1 MFLEVKNI
9 SKKYEDKYAIK
20 DVSFS
25 LEKGKFLC
33 LLGPSGSGK
42 STILHSIGGFIKH
55 DGEIILDGK
64 SIKDL
69 SPEDRDVSTVFQS
82 FGLFPHMN
90 VLKNVMYGLKF
101 KEKDKSKKEK
111 EAEAREVLRIVGL
124 NGYEK
129 RYPSE
134 LSGGEKQRVALAR
147 SLVVRPKILL
157 MDEPLSALDAKLRSE
172 MQFEI
177 RRIQREFN
185 ITTIF
190 VTHDQKEAFVMA
202 DEIIIINHGEL
213 VAKGAPQDIYNHPK
227 NEFTL
232 DFIGNKN
239 IIKGKYVRPEK
250 IRPDANGEEFI
261 IKDITFNGETIELDI
276 ENDEH
281 KLEMLILNDDV
292 NYQIGEKIKVKYEM
306 EDIDESTTRL
316 DTASC

>member
-55 DGEIILDGK
+55 EGEIILDGK

-250 IRPDANGEEFI
+250 IRPDANGEEFV

-292 NYQIGEKIKVKYEM
+292 DYKIGDKIKVKYEM

>member
-25 LEKGKFLC
+25 LEEGKFLC

-55 DGEIILDGK
+55 DGDIILSGE
-64 SIKDL
+64 SIKDMP
-69 SPEDRDVSTVFQS
+69 PEDRDVSTVFQS

-101 KEKDKSKKEK
+101 KEKDKTKKEK
-111 EAEAREVLRIVGL
+111 EAEAREVLRVVGL
-124 NGYEK
+124 SGYEK

-147 SLVVRPKILL
+147 SLVVKPKLLL
-157 MDEPLSALDAKLRSE
+157 MDEPLSSLDAKLRSE

-202 DEIIIINHGEL
+202 DEIIIINHGDL
-213 VAKGAPQDIYNHPK
+213 IAKGTPKDIYNHPK

-239 IIKGKYVRPEK
+239 IIKGRYVRPER
-250 IRPDANGEEFI
+250 IRIDEAGEEFI

-281 KLEMLILNDDV
+281 KLEMLILNDNAD
-292 NYQIGEKIKVKYEM
+292 YKLGDKIRVKYEM
-306 EDIDESTTRL
+306 EDLDESTTRL

>member
-55 DGEIILDGK
+55 EGEIILDGK
-64 SIKDL
+64 SIKNL

-202 DEIIIINHGEL
+202 DEIIIINQGEL

-250 IRPDANGEEFI
+250 IRPDANGEEFV

>member
-55 DGEIILDGK
+55 EGEIILDGK

-239 IIKGKYVRPEK
+239 IIKDKYVRPEK
-250 IRPDANGEEFI
+250 IRPDANGKEFI

-316 DTASC
+316 DTASR